1 MKAGIL
7 SFRLGMA
14 DGVSVTAEALA
25 KSVRD
30 LGFSTVLIA
39 GEGPVDRRVSGLS
52 ASYGAAPTR
61 RDLELALDDL
71 DLVVVE
77 NLLTIPLH
85 LPASRAVADALRG
98 RPAILRHFDPPW
110 QRARFA
116 HITEL
121 PADDPSWFHI
131 TVSRQA
137 QRELETKRGIRSTIV
152 APGLELPVGPGDRAR
167 TRRKLGVV
175 DGELLCIHP
184 VRAIERKNIPVALAL
199 TEYLGGTY
207 WLTGAAEEGYD
218 GIVANLLAQTSART
232 VWSSFDGID
241 IDDAYAA
248 ADLVLFPS
256 TWEGFG
262 LPPIEAAFRRKLVVV
277 GDYPVSDE
285 LRASGFAWP
294 YQWQGPLI
302 KGLLVDDNRRNAV
315 LDHNWSVAVQQFS
328 RTAMTERLA
337 SLVHSVV
344 GLSNI
349 SG

>member
-1 MKAGIL
+1 MRAGIL

-14 DGVSVTAEALA
+14 DGVSVAAGALA
-25 KSVRD
+25 NAFRD

-39 GEGPVDRRVSGLS
+39 DEGPVDRRVPGLS
-52 ASYGAAPTR
+52 ASYGAAPAR
-61 RDLELALDDL
+61 RDLELALEDL

-98 RPAILRHFDPPW
+98 RPAILRHADPPW

-116 HITEL
+116 HVTEL
-121 PADDPSWFHI
+121 PADDPSWLHI
-131 TVSRQA
+131 SVSRQT
-137 QRELETKRGIRSTIV
+137 QRELETMRGIRSTTV
-152 APGLELPVGPGDRAR
+152 PLGLELPAGPGDRAR
-167 TRRKLGVV
+167 TRRKLGVA

-184 VRAIERKNIPVALAL
+184 VRAIERKNIPAALAL

-218 GIVANLLAQTSART
+218 EVTASLLAQTSART
-232 VWSSFDGID
+232 IWASFDGID
-241 IDDAYAA
+241 IDDVYAA
-248 ADLVLFPS
+248 SDLVLFPS

-277 GDYPVSDE
+277 GDYPVAED
-285 LRASGFAWP
+285 LRANGFAWP

-302 KGLLVDDNRRNAV
+302 KGLLADDDRRNAV
-315 LDHNWSVAVQQFS
+315 LEQNWSVAVRQFS

-337 SLVHSVV
+337 PLLQSVA
-344 GLSNI
+344 GLTNVS
-349 SG
+349 